1 MSGAQASPFLVVPAT
16 VSDAGKYVQDTAT
29 ALRNGVRMADTEV
42 QALMTTWKG
51 TAARA
56 YLAGWEETKKG
67 ALDVLDALAAMAELL
82 GVAAVGYSDIDDRR
96 AADTAHVTSSLNLP

>member
-1 MSGAQASPFLVVPAT
+1 MPPTEFAVIPAAVT
-16 VSDAGKYVQDTAT
+16 DAGKFTQDTAT
-29 ALRNGVRMADTEV
+29 ALRNGIRSTDSEI

-51 TAARA
+51 QAAAA

-67 ALDVLDALAAMAELL
+67 ALDVLEALAGMADAL
-82 GVAAVGYSDIDDRR
+82 GVTAVAFTDIDDRR

>member
-1 MSGAQASPFLVVPAT
+1 MSADQTSPLLVVPAT
-16 VSDAGKYVQDTAT
+16 VSDAGRYVQDTAT
-29 ALRNGVRMADTEV
+29 ELRNGVRMADTEI

-51 TAARA
+51 AAARA

-82 GVAAVGYSDIDDRR
+82 GVAAVGYSDVDDRR
-96 AADTAHVTSSLNLP
+96 ATDTARVASSLHLP